1 MLALSHTDSVHT
13 RSSRFLFVLGCHQ
26 ASCLSSLNNLYHS
39 LFTSIISIKTLSE
52 WLI

>member
-26 ASCLSSLNNLYHS
+26 ASCLSSLDNLY
-39 LFTSIISIKTLSE
+39 LISIKTLSE